1 MKVGQRT
8 KASVVIKCKRRRDGS
23 QQGGGVLSGF
33 VDSGNVEGGR
43 DLQNQLFQHLIIS
56 RSITNPKAQKKMKE
70 KNACAGNTLLSESC
84 LHRD

>member
-56 RSITNPKAQKKMKE
+56 RSRTCGPEKICLAQ
-70 KNACAGNTLLSESC
+70 
-84 LHRD
+84 RDKRAEWPRS